1 MGLYCTDKTQEMEES
16 HFQILTFLSKQ
27 TEPICEK
34 NFPAIVN
41 SEYSHN
47 STDNGGL
54 IYDLKVNLL
63 ATKRWIQVTKYHPNF
78 YTISDFGRAVLLNE
92 IEKRKIESE
101 KEELQTRKL
110 KVDLVNAERTL
121 ETYRSTRFMAISAC
135 VVSICLLFLKLAE
148 LLSIWPYN

>member
-1 MGLYCTDKTQEMEES
+1 MEES
-16 HFQILTFLSKQ
+16 HFKILTFLSKQ
-27 TEPICEK
+27 ANPICEN
-34 NFPAIVN
+34 NFPPIVT

-47 STDNGGL
+47 SADKGGL

-63 ATKRWIQVTKYHPNF
+63 TTKRWIEVTKYHPNF
-78 YTISDFGRAVLLNE
+78 YIISNFGRTVLLNE

-101 KEELQTRKL
+101 KEELQKRKL

-121 ETYRSTRFMAISAC
+121 KTYPSTRFMAISAW

-148 LLSIWPYN
+148 LLSIWPYNK